1 MKTSQSKKGV
11 PSMDFTHKPIMLDEC
26 INLLDIK
33 PSGIYMDCTLGG
45 GGHSIAIAERLNA
58 EGLLIGIDQDP
69 NAIRAAGE
77 RLRAYGKK
85 VTLVRDNFVNLDT
98 VAQGLDITGIDGI
111 LFDLGISSPQVDQ
124 AERGFSYQHDAE
136 LDMRMDPDQTP
147 SAKDLVNQLSEE
159 ELGRI
164 IKSFGEENW
173 AARIAKFIVEFRQEE
188 SITTTGQLVD
198 IIKKAIPAR
207 ARKAGPHP
215 AKRTFQALRIAVNK
229 ELEILPRAI
238 KQAVDLLN
246 NKGRI
251 VIISFHSLED
261 RIVKQTFKEMN
272 QTCTCPPGF
281 PICTCSALKRLKIIT
296 KKPFT
301 ACTQELED
309 NPRARSAKVRA
320 AERL

>member
-1 MKTSQSKKGV
+1 
-11 PSMDFTHKPIMLDEC
+11 MDFNHKPIMLDEC
-26 INLLDIK
+26 IDFLDIK
-33 PSGIYMDCTLGG
+33 PSGTYMDCTLGG
-45 GGHSIAIAERLNA
+45 GGHSMAIAERLNT

-69 NAIRAAGE
+69 NAIKAAGD
-77 RLRAYGKK
+77 RLKTYGSR
-85 VTLVRDNFVNLDT
+85 VTLVRDNFVNLDK
-98 VAQGLDITGIDGI
+98 VVQELDIKRIDGF

-136 LDMRMDPDQTP
+136 LDMRMNPDQTP
-147 SAKDLVNQLSEE
+147 SAKDLVNELSEE
-159 ELGRI
+159 ELARV
-164 IKSFGEENW
+164 IKKFGEENW

-188 SITTTGQLVD
+188 RITTTGQLVD

-215 AKRTFQALRIAVNK
+215 AKRTFQALRIAVNN
-229 ELEILPRAI
+229 ELEILPQAI

-246 NKGRI
+246 INGRI

-281 PICTCSALKRLKIIT
+281 PICICSAEQRLKIIT
-296 KKPFT
+296 KKPVT
-301 ACTQELED
+301 ARIQELED